1 MTTVRH
7 FITRCVPRAGAL
19 LPVGP
24 AAPRWL
30 LLALVASSL
39 QAPTTAQEAKD
50 AAPEDAVA
58 ETAAEAPE
66 LPLRLLD
73 RDPFDRITL
82 DAANASAVI
91 ETVLLDMP
99 DRRVP
104 DSLPTE
110 GSLKLRRLS
119 HPSIPYE
126 VDWSAIDKIELYEQM
141 LLAEAERL
149 TAAAEYAE
157 AFQYYS
163 FLATNYAQLP
173 ALEAALQSHLWRE
186 ASTAYAAGNR
196 DQAWPV
202 LQALYLRNPQYPR
215 LAGAVQAVSDDLIT
229 ARLKQKNFAAARA
242 VVDALEQTFP
252 KVPLENVA
260 RWRTR
265 FQDDAQEQM
274 TKAREAFAAEQF
286 SEARDAVTMARAILP
301 TIDGGEALWKQIQTT
316 APEIRVG
323 VVQMATPPGHT
334 EVPTWPAERVAGV
347 ADPRLVKMADFGA
360 EGGMYASEWGELTT
374 SDDGLKT
381 TVRLSP
387 AAILRG
393 LTPAAVALQLAE
405 MARPDSAQGHE
416 DLASLAKSV
425 SIAGGQ
431 DVIIHWRR
439 PHVRPEA
446 FLQAPLRWIT
456 TAERSPGLW
465 FEPMSDGDP
474 SREQRY
480 QRTGPRNAA
489 ANEPRFIVEQ
499 VFDDDEAAAEALIRG
514 DVDVLD
520 RVPPWQVER
529 IGEAEGIVVAPYRL
543 PTIHVL
549 IPNFK
554 NPLLQSR
561 DFRRAILYGIDSE
574 SIVEEILLAGQ
585 SRPGFRTL
593 SGPFPAGSSLSD
605 PVGYAYNNDIAPR
618 PYEPRLAALLS
629 GVARQTLAKREAD
642 AKKAEQAAKA
652 AAEKK
657 PEGSPPS
664 EEQPSEEPPGEKQ
677 TVEKPPVDEPPSEE
691 PPKAV
696 PPADDKSDSEPKP
709 PPPDPLILAHSA
721 EPLASL
727 ACQSIKIQLDSVGI
741 PVKLVQFTGA
751 APPADLEYD
760 LLYAELAVWEPLLDA
775 RRLLGRGGVARRT
788 SPLIDLALDDLARSE
803 NWNQA
808 RAQLNEIHRIAHY
821 DLPLLPLWQ
830 TVNHFAYR
838 KSLEGVGATPVS
850 LYQNLSAWRKSFQ

>member
-7 FITRCVPRAGAL
+7 FITRCVPRAGAPRPL
-19 LPVGP
+19 GP

-30 LLALVASSL
+30 LLALFASSL

-50 AAPEDAVA
+50 AVA
-58 ETAAEAPE
+58 ENAAAEAAAEAPE

-82 DAANASAVI
+82 DAANASATI

-99 DRRVP
+99 ERRVP
-104 DSLPTE
+104 DALPTE

-186 ASTAYAAGNR
+186 ASAAYVAGNR

-202 LQALYLRNPQYPR
+202 LQALYLRNPQYSR
-215 LAGAVQAVSDDLIT
+215 LAGAVLAVSDDLIA

-242 VVDALEQTFP
+242 VVDALEHTFP
-252 KVPLENVA
+252 KIPLENVA
-260 RWRTR
+260 RWRAR
-265 FQDDAQEQM
+265 FETDAQEQI
-274 TKAREAFAAEQF
+274 TKARAALAAEQF

-301 TIDGGEALWKQIQTT
+301 SIEGGEELWKQIQTI

-323 VVQMATPPGHT
+323 VAQAATTTAPS
-334 EVPTWPAERVAGV
+334 EIPTWPAERVAGV

-360 EGGMYASEWGELTT
+360 EGGVYASEWGDLTT

-381 TVRLSP
+381 TIRLSP

-393 LTPAAVALQLAE
+393 LTPAAVALQLSE
-405 MARPDSAQGHE
+405 MARADGAQGHE
-416 DLASLAKSV
+416 DLASLAKSI

-431 DVIIHWRR
+431 DVVVHWRR

-474 SREQRY
+474 SHEQRY

-529 IGEAEGIVVAPYRL
+529 LGEAEGIVVAPYRL

-549 IPNFK
+549 IPNFE

-561 DFRRAILYGIDSE
+561 DFRRALLYGIDSE

-593 SGPFPAGSSLSD
+593 SGPFPAGSSRSD

-657 PEGSPPS
+657 EGSS
-664 EEQPSEEPPGEKQ
+664 SPGDGQ
-677 TVEKPPVDEPPSEE
+677 TVGEPPSEE
-691 PPKAV
+691 PPKDV
-696 PPADDKSDSEPKP
+696 PPAEDANDGELTP

-727 ACQSIKIQLDSVGI
+727 ACQSIKIQLDGVGI
-741 PVKLVQFTGA
+741 PVKLVQFPGA
-751 APPADLEYD
+751 APAADLKYD

-830 TVNHFAYR
+830 TANYFAYR
-838 KSLEGVGATPVS
+838 KSLEGVGQAPVS